1 MNVLLTGSTGY
12 IGRRLKHSLLN
23 SDEKINL
30 RLLVTD
36 IRQVDENTA
45 SKVEIIEGNTFNP
58 DALKESLRGIDTA
71 YYLIHSM
78 RSKDGDFADLDRVS
92 AQNFI
97 DECARAGV
105 KRVIY
110 LGGLG
115 EKNSISRHLASRQE
129 TGEILSSH
137 PDKVE
142 TIWFR
147 AAVIIG
153 AGGASYEI
161 IKNLVQKLPVMLAP
175 SWVRTY
181 TQPAAVDDVIKYLTL
196 SLKIKF
202 NGNTVIDIG
211 GEKLTFLDMMKIASD
226 FYTLKRFIIPVPFFS
241 PKLSSYWLIFFT
253 PVPFRLASAL
263 VAGLKVESV
272 VTNQN
277 AGKYFPEIKPLSYFE
292 SLERASA
299 EEEDEIISHWS
310 DGSSAWFHSGKK
322 TEESGSA
329 THTASY
335 KKDISD
341 LSRMKVWESVISI
354 GGDRG
359 WLSMNYLWQVRGIID
374 KFSGGP
380 GINRGRRNSD
390 DLRIGDSI
398 DFWTVIDLIYGKRL
412 LLAAQ
417 MNLPG
422 KAWLEFVLNET
433 ELIISAHFIPRGLYG
448 RFYWYILIPFHA
460 VIFKGMLHR
469 IIKDSLTNEG

>member
-12 IGRRLKHSLLN
+12 IGRRLKYSLLN
-23 SDEKINL
+23 SDKKINL

-36 IRQVDENTA
+36 IRQVDEDTA
-45 SKVEIIEGNTFNP
+45 AKVEIIEGNTFNP

-97 DECARAGV
+97 EECVRAGV

-115 EKNSISRHLASRQE
+115 KKNSISRHLASRQE
-129 TGEILSSH
+129 TGEILSSY

-147 AAVIIG
+147 AAIIIG

-161 IKNLVQKLPVMLAP
+161 VKNLVQKLPVMLAP
-175 SWVRTY
+175 SWVRTN
-181 TQPAAVDDVIKYLTL
+181 TQPAAVDDVIQYLTL
-196 SLKIKF
+196 ALKTEFSGSTI
-202 NGNTVIDIG
+202 IDIG
-211 GEKLTFLDMMKIASD
+211 GERLTFLDMLKKAAE
-226 FYTLKRFIIPVPFFS
+226 FYSLKRFIIPIPFFS
-241 PKLSSYWLIFFT
+241 PKISSYWLILLT

-277 AGKYFPEIKPLSYFE
+277 AKKYFPGIKQLSYTE
-292 SLERASA
+292 SLKRASA

-322 TEESGSA
+322 TEESGNA

-380 GINRGRRNSD
+380 GINRGRRNSE

-398 DFWTVIDLIYGKRL
+398 DFWTVIDLIYEKRL

-422 KAWLEFVLNET
+422 KAWLEFILNET
-433 ELIISAHFIPRGLYG
+433 DLIISAHFIPRGLYG
-448 RFYWYILIPFHA
+448 RFYWYILFPFHII
-460 VIFKGMLHR
+460 IFKGMLRR
-469 IIKDSLTNEG
+469 IIKDSLINEG